1 VKELMSSRLLHPAMR
16 DLVNEAL
23 DVLQKLGA
31 SVDQVSIPLIE
42 HASAVYVAI
51 SEPEAAARYRPYL
64 VARGQEMD
72 VLPRRRLIAASLI
85 PAAVTCRALRV
96 AERLRAQVDEALN
109 RFDVLASAT
118 TPTAAS
124 SIPTAAMIRSKEEA
138 WLTVAGGRSLFTNPF
153 NVTGH
158 PALSVPCGLTRE
170 NLPAGLQL
178 IGRHYREEDVL
189 RVAGTYQ
196 SATDWHQ
203 RRPPV

>member
-1 VKELMSSRLLHPAMR
+1 MRGTCIGVVKELMSSRLLHPAVR

-23 DVLQKLGA
+23 DALQKLGA
-31 SVDQVSIPLIE
+31 RVDRVSIPLIE

-51 SEPEAAARYRPYL
+51 AEPEAAARYRPYL
-64 VARGQEMD
+64 VTRGQEMD

-85 PAAVTCRALRV
+85 PAAATRRALRV

-109 RFDVLASAT
+109 RVDVLASAT

-138 WLTVAGGRSLFTNPF
+138 WLTV
-153 NVTGH
+153 
-158 PALSVPCGLTRE
+158 PCGFTRE

-196 SATDWHQ
+196 SATDWHP